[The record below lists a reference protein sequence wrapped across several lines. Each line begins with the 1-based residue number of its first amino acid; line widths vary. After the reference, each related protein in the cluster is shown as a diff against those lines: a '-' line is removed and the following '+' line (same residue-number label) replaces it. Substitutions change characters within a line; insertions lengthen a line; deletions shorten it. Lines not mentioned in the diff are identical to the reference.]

1 MKSKMLDTS
10 IEGYRAA
17 GIVITYEQLNQ
28 LGFLNAIMNAD
39 RELGVKADPV
49 FYMAVL
55 LRIMGV
61 LPEDATTESE
71 HPLGRFIE
79 AP

>member
-17 GIVITYEQLNQ
+17 GIVITQEQLDQ

-61 LPEDATTESE
+61 LPEDAATEQT
-71 HPLGRFIE
+71 HPFGRFTE
-79 AP
+79 EL